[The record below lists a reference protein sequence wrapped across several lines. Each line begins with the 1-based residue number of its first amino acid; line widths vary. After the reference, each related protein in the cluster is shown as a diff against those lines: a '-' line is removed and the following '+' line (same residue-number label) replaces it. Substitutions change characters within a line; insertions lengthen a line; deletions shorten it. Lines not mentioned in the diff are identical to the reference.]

1 MPECCKDRLRKVNP
15 VHAFVKKRDAE
26 NHVALLAI
34 KKLRAKGLIDEYL
47 FPSAKLTG
55 GLPLNMT
62 SLMEKDLSLSVST
75 TLNSSSSLIRDSS
88 ILSSS

>member
-55 GLPLNMT
+55 GLALNM
-62 SLMEKDLSLSVST
+62 SSFMDKDLSLSVST
-75 TLNSSSSLIRDSS
+75 TLNSSSSLIRNSS
-88 ILSSS
+88 ILNGS